1 MQREKR
7 NGVWRMLLCGSKR
20 RKMSQSMIETSLLCV
35 LISVAI
41 AVCAIGYF
49 TFQLVVGEKG
59 KARVDVL
66 QQISDS
72 NSVNRTNMVKAMDA
86 LYEDFYDDLTAPKSE
101 KSSSAIQTLLEQT
114 DRQFKRIGMDM
125 TIDILMNDRRMFS
138 TDPDENNLKSLKNT
152 YWYIKHYSGET
163 DTSWNLRFW
172 DVDDISTYGLA
183 YGKTVYAQD
192 GKVVGTIVLTSRY
205 EALFRTF
212 QKLVSDGVKV
222 YILDR
227 NGIIISHTNPNRVG
241 NWAFDMKTFQG
252 EYGRNTYKIIQRS
265 KQKILIANYHD
276 ASSGWT
282 FVEEQNMDELLWDG
296 LKTVRNCL
304 TIVLLGCI
312 VAASIAYWRGRR
324 ITQVLSDFT
333 DEIGDMSAEKLSEL
347 PVKDE
352 YEETYVLSTTFNG
365 MIHRI
370 EELIDDIRIREKEKQ
385 RTEYD
390 FLQAQINPHFLNNT
404 LLSVKSLIAMHQPER
419 AYRMMNELVEL
430 LHIPATPEIQ
440 FVPLEEELHLMR
452 SYMSIM
458 NCRTE
463 KDTVLICEVP
473 EKMYGIYVPRM
484 IVQPIIG
491 NAFFHGFAEREEGC
505 EIRLRAGLRGNALYI
520 EVTDNG
526 EGIAP
531 KRLEQVQSGNYRSER
546 LHHGI
551 GLRNVRKRLQIIY
564 GGRSDVTVRS
574 ELGKYTTVT
583 ITMDHYR
590 SIPKREQGGEVN
602 EDHSS

>member
-1 MQREKR
+1 MY
-7 NGVWRMLLCGSKR
+7 LLHGMKHCS
-20 RKMSQSMIETSLLCV
+20 
-35 LISVAI
+35 
-41 AVCAIGYF
+41 
-49 TFQLVVGEKG
+49 
-59 KARVDVL
+59 AR
-66 QQISDS
+66 
-72 NSVNRTNMVKAMDA
+72 
-86 LYEDFYDDLTAPKSE
+86 
-101 KSSSAIQTLLEQT
+101 
-114 DRQFKRIGMDM
+114 FK
-125 TIDILMNDRRMFS
+125 
-138 TDPDENNLKSLKNT
+138 
-152 YWYIKHYSGET
+152 
-163 DTSWNLRFW
+163 
-172 DVDDISTYGLA
+172 
-183 YGKTVYAQD
+183 
-192 GKVVGTIVLTSRY
+192 
-205 EALFRTF
+205 
-212 QKLVSDGVKV
+212 KLVSDGVKV

-241 NWAFDMKTFQG
+241 NWAFDMKTFQE

-296 LKTVRNCL
+296 LKTMRNCL

-333 DEIGDMSAEKLSEL
+333 DEIGDMSVEKLSEL

-370 EELIDDIRIREKEKQ
+370 EELIDDIRIREQEKQ

-419 AYRMMNELVEL
+419 AYRMMSELVEL

-463 KDTVLICEVP
+463 K
-473 EKMYGIYVPRM
+473 G
-484 IVQPIIG
+484 
-491 NAFFHGFAEREEGC
+491 HGSH
-505 EIRLRAGLRGNALYI
+505 LRGA
-520 EVTDNG
+520 G
-526 EGIAP
+526 ED
-531 KRLEQVQSGNYRSER
+531 
-546 LHHGI
+546 
-551 GLRNVRKRLQIIY
+551 VRHLCAAHDRAA
-564 GGRSDVTVRS
+564 
-574 ELGKYTTVT
+574 
-583 ITMDHYR
+583 DHR
-590 SIPKREQGGEVN
+590 
-602 EDHSS
+602 

>member
-20 RKMSQSMIETSLLCV
+20 RKMSQSMIATSLLCV

-101 KSSSAIQTLLEQT
+101 KSSSAIQMLLEQT
-114 DRQFKRIGMDM
+114 NRQFKRIGMDM

-227 NGIIISHTNPNRVG
+227 NAQPLQ
-241 NWAFDMKTFQG
+241 M
-252 EYGRNTYKIIQRS
+252 
-265 KQKILIANYHD
+265 
-276 ASSGWT
+276 
-282 FVEEQNMDELLWDG
+282 
-296 LKTVRNCL
+296 
-304 TIVLLGCI
+304 
-312 VAASIAYWRGRR
+312 
-324 ITQVLSDFT
+324 QVLSREVPQAADT
-333 DEIGDMSAEKLSEL
+333 MIDQLMRQIGRMGARNRQDGNIRLA
-347 PVKDE
+347 PVDK
-352 YEETYVLSTTFNG
+352 F
-365 MIHRI
+365 
-370 EELIDDIRIREKEKQ
+370 KQ
-385 RTEYD
+385 R
-390 FLQAQINPHFLNNT
+390 A
-404 LLSVKSLIAMHQPER
+404 A
-419 AYRMMNELVEL
+419 A
-430 LHIPATPEIQ
+430 A
-440 FVPLEEELHLMR
+440 HLMPA
-452 SYMSIM
+452 
-458 NCRTE
+458 
-463 KDTVLICEVP
+463 K
-473 EKMYGIYVPRM
+473 
-484 IVQPIIG
+484 
-491 NAFFHGFAEREEGC
+491 FFSH
-505 EIRLRAGLRGNALYI
+505 
-520 EVTDNG
+520 
-526 EGIAP
+526 
-531 KRLEQVQSGNYRSER
+531 
-546 LHHGI
+546 
-551 GLRNVRKRLQIIY
+551 
-564 GGRSDVTVRS
+564 
-574 ELGKYTTVT
+574 
-583 ITMDHYR
+583 
-590 SIPKREQGGEVN
+590 
-602 EDHSS
+602 

>member
-1 MQREKR
+1 
-7 NGVWRMLLCGSKR
+7 
-20 RKMSQSMIETSLLCV
+20 
-35 LISVAI
+35 
-41 AVCAIGYF
+41 
-49 TFQLVVGEKG
+49 
-59 KARVDVL
+59 
-66 QQISDS
+66 
-72 NSVNRTNMVKAMDA
+72 
-86 LYEDFYDDLTAPKSE
+86 
-101 KSSSAIQTLLEQT
+101 
-114 DRQFKRIGMDM
+114 
-125 TIDILMNDRRMFS
+125 
-138 TDPDENNLKSLKNT
+138 
-152 YWYIKHYSGET
+152 
-163 DTSWNLRFW
+163 
-172 DVDDISTYGLA
+172 
-183 YGKTVYAQD
+183 
-192 GKVVGTIVLTSRY
+192 
-205 EALFRTF
+205 
-212 QKLVSDGVKV
+212 
-222 YILDR
+222 
-227 NGIIISHTNPNRVG
+227 
-241 NWAFDMKTFQG
+241 
-252 EYGRNTYKIIQRS
+252 
-265 KQKILIANYHD
+265 
-276 ASSGWT
+276 
-282 FVEEQNMDELLWDG
+282 
-296 LKTVRNCL
+296 
-304 TIVLLGCI
+304 
-312 VAASIAYWRGRR
+312 
-324 ITQVLSDFT
+324 
-333 DEIGDMSAEKLSEL
+333 
-347 PVKDE
+347 
-352 YEETYVLSTTFNG
+352 
-365 MIHRI
+365 
-370 EELIDDIRIREKEKQ
+370 
-385 RTEYD
+385 
-390 FLQAQINPHFLNNT
+390 
-404 LLSVKSLIAMHQPER
+404 MHQPER

-526 EGIAP
+526 EDIAP